1 MAFSFD
7 LTLPS
12 TRDRIRLMLGD
23 TVAPGLRQDETI
35 DQMLIAFGEAEATAR
50 LAEGLAAQYAQRVDS
65 FHSSTGMSVSWRDR
79 VSTWLE
85 LAKRLR
91 SQSGGG
97 PLGSASRAASRGDES
112 VAEYLRPASWVWGDP
127 PGGPW

>member
-1 MAFSFD
+1 MGFSFD
-7 LTLPS
+7 LTLPAK
-12 TRDRIRLMLGD
+12 RDRIRLMLAD

-50 LAEGLAAQYAQRVDS
+50 LAEGLAAQYAQKPDS
-65 FHSSTGMSVSWRDR
+65 ISDDDGSFTWRDR

-97 PLGSASRAASRGDES
+97 PLGSASRAASRGDETQ
-112 VAEYLRPASWVWGDP
+112 AEYLRPASWVWGN
-127 PGGPW
+127 